1 MSSSDG
7 GAVGFVALLR
17 RNREIRRLWL
27 AQVVSEFGDWMNL
40 VALFRVLAQL
50 APGAAAPG
58 WVMVIQMLPW
68 VLVGPVAGSLA
79 DRFDRKTILIAAD
92 LVRAGVVLGFLT
104 IDDPSEVWLLYL
116 LAGLQ
121 FSVAAFF
128 EPARSALV
136 PSLAK
141 GEELLAANALM
152 GVTWSVMLA
161 VGGAAGGLIAGIF
174 SPQAAFWA
182 DSASFLLSAAILV
195 GLRSR
200 PVAGLPGR
208 EAGAGKAPFSAV
220 LREVARRPRLASALA
235 IKAGLAISG
244 GGLWILSV
252 VYGQKIFPLG
262 ADGSISVGL
271 FYAAHGAGAVAGA
284 LAAAPVFRR
293 GEGWVVTSVLGAFA
307 ARGLFWALLGGAGTL
322 PVAILAVILVSACG
336 SFLWVASV
344 NLLQSLSS
352 PDIQGRLFALDL
364 AIVTLTLSA
373 TIQGTSVALDR
384 FAVPVRIAAYA
395 TAAGALLVALAWLPV
410 ARRWSGWD
418 EEGGAGPA
426 SGGGGGSGSA

>member
-7 GAVGFVALLR
+7 GAVGFVSLLR

-68 VLVGPVAGSLA
+68 VLVGPIAGSLA
-79 DRFDRKTILIAAD
+79 DRFDRKTILIVAD
-92 LVRAGVVLGFLT
+92 LVRAGVVLGFLA

-161 VGGAAGGLIAGIF
+161 VGGAAGGLIAGLF
-174 SPQAAFWA
+174 SPQVAFWV
-182 DSASFLLSAAILV
+182 DSASFLLSAVILV
-195 GLRSR
+195 GLRSG
-200 PVAGLPGR
+200 PAAGVSER
-208 EAGAGKAPFSAV
+208 RAGSGSAPFSEV
-220 LREVARRPRLASALA
+220 LREVLRRPRLASALA

-244 GGLWILSV
+244 GGLWILTV
-252 VYGQKIFPLG
+252 VYGQKLFPLG

-271 FYAAHGAGAVAGA
+271 FYGAHGAGAVVGA

-293 GEGWVVTSVLGAFA
+293 GGPWVVKSVLVAFA
-307 ARGLFWALLGGAGTL
+307 ARGFFWALLGGAASLT
-322 PVAILAVILVSACG
+322 VAILAVILISACG

-352 PDIQGRLFALDL
+352 SHIQGRLFALDL

-373 TIQGTSVALDR
+373 TIRGTSVALDR
-384 FAVPVRIAAYA
+384 FGVPVRTAAFA
-395 TAAGALLVALAWLPV
+395 TAAGACLVALAWLPI
-410 ARRWSGWD
+410 ARRWSGW
-418 EEGGAGPA
+418 EAGGGA
-426 SGGGGGSGSA
+426 SGEGSDSGRS